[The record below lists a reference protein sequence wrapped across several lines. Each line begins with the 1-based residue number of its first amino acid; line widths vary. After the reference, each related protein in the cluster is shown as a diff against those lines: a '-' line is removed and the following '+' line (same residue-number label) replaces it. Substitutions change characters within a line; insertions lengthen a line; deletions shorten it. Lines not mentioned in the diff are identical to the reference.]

1 MFETY
6 LTVVGR
12 LVTDVTRR
20 TTPSGDTMCGF
31 RMVSTERRFEKES
44 QVWRDGDRLFISVTC
59 WRRLAE
65 NVAASIFKGDQV
77 VVTGRLH
84 LNEYEANGEQRSM
97 LELEAKAV
105 GPNLSTCTALLQR
118 PVRETAESE
127 QVITGSVSAA

>member
-12 LVTDVTRR
+12 LITDVTRR
-20 TTPSGDTMCGF
+20 TMPSGDTMCGF
-31 RMVSTERRFEKES
+31 RMVSTERRFDKES

-65 NVAASIFKGDQV
+65 NVAASVFKGDQV
-77 VVTGRLH
+77 LVTGRLH

-105 GPNLSTCTALLQR
+105 GPNLSVCTALLQR
-118 PVRETAESE
+118 PLRETAGGE
-127 QVITGSVSAA
+127 QVITASVTAA